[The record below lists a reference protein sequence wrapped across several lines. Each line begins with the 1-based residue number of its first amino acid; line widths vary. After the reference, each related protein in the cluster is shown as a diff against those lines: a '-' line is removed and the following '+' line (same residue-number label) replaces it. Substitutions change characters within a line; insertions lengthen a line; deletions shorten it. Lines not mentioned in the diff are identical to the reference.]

1 MSLGGSSGPRKWDT
15 KGRGRGLV
23 SALFDREEFEAQR
36 DVGTL
41 TRSENKLGAGLSWL
55 A

>member
-1 MSLGGSSGPRKWDT
+1 MSLGGSSGPRKWNT

-23 SALFDREEFEAQR
+23 ALFDREEFEAQR

-41 TRSENKLGAGLSWL
+41 TRSENKVGAGLSWL